1 MDTTGPNLFNQLY
14 NIGSDSALKAAM
26 QHPDWDAGFDAALRF
41 DELPFRQKDVSDMVL
56 LAYLIVDLGCEF
68 SVDEDGRLA
77 CESQYESCVW
87 SDGMWVTV
95 D

>member
-1 MDTTGPNLFNQLY
+1 MDTTGLHLLNQLY
-14 NIGSDSALKAAM
+14 IIGSDSALKAAM

-41 DELPFRQKDVSDMVL
+41 DELPFRRKDVSDMVL
-56 LAYLIVDLGCEF
+56 LAYLVYDDGCEF
-68 SVDEDGRLA
+68 SVDEDGRLV

>member
-1 MDTTGPNLFNQLY
+1 MDTTGLHLLNQLY
-14 NIGSDSALKAAM
+14 IIGSDSALKAAM

-41 DELPFRQKDVSDMVL
+41 NELPFRRKDVSDLVL
-56 LAYLIVDLGCEF
+56 LAYLISDLSCEF

-77 CESQYESCVW
+77 CESRFASVVW

>member
-1 MDTTGPNLFNQLY
+1 MDTTGLHLLNQLY
-14 NIGSDSALKAAM
+14 IIGSDSALKAAM

-41 DELPFRQKDVSDMVL
+41 NELPFRRKDVSDLVL
-56 LAYLIVDLGCEF
+56 LAYLISDLSCEF
-68 SVDEDGRLA
+68 SVDEDGRLV
-77 CESQYESCVW
+77 CESQYESRVW